1 MHTYFKRKPLYC
13 RLALLV
19 SITMILSGCHQEDQ
33 NLKTKMGFK
42 PALTSLKVTLAATSY
57 SRFASKI
64 EGQQSIDI
72 ASLQSGRLHKLP
84 ITEGKQVKQ
93 RQTLVGVY
101 LPELADNYESTQANL
116 QQTRVTFTTEQ
127 LRLSRNQKLWLI
139 NAIFYL
145 F

>member
-33 NLKTKMGFK
+33 NLKTKKGFK